1 MNLGISHRRA
11 IVAAG
16 SAGLG
21 LATARALAGEGVAVA
36 ICGRNPD
43 RLNAALASLGS
54 GAVAI
59 VADMSVPGDATRFAA
74 EAQDRLGGTIDIVV
88 ANAGGPPPGTALST
102 DPDAYRGALEL
113 NFISG
118 VELIQAVV
126 SPMRAQ
132 RWGRVIAVTS
142 IGARQPI
149 ANLAA
154 SSSARAAMTSF
165 IKTLSLEIA
174 ADQVTANTIQPGLH
188 ATDRVLALHGGDP
201 SGAAASVPVGRLGD
215 AAEFGAAAAFLCSEH
230 AGFITGTSLL
240 LDGGAST
247 ALI

>member
-142 IGARQPI
+142 MGRVNPSRISPRRVR
-149 ANLAA
+149 
-154 SSSARAAMTSF
+154 RA
-165 IKTLSLEIA
+165 
-174 ADQVTANTIQPGLH
+174 Q
-188 ATDRVLALHGGDP
+188 R
-201 SGAAASVPVGRLGD
+201 
-215 AAEFGAAAAFLCSEH
+215 
-230 AGFITGTSLL
+230 
-240 LDGGAST
+240 
-247 ALI
+247 